1 MGVLITIE
9 GVDGA
14 GKTTQVERL
23 SRHLESRGVPLVRVR
38 EPGGT
43 GLGDQVREIL
53 VSHSKETIHPLA
65 ELLLFQASRVQ
76 LVESVIRPALSENKV
91 VLCDRYAD
99 STTAYQGYGRGMDL
113 AFIERINE
121 SVVGIAV
128 PDLTVVLDLDVDQS
142 LLRALSRN
150 QSQSQEV
157 SRFEAEKIQFHQRV
171 RQGFLEIARKN
182 PGRVVVVDGSLP
194 VEEVHQKIRRAVQ
207 PVLGRAFEGINV

>member
-23 SRHLESRGVPLVRVR
+23 SGHLESRGVPLVRVR

-43 GLGDQVREIL
+43 GLGDKVREIL
-53 VSHSKETIHPLA
+53 VSPSQEKIHPLA

-76 LVESVIRPALSENKV
+76 LIESVIRPALSENKV

-113 AFIERINE
+113 AFIERIND
-121 SVVGIAV
+121 SVMGDAV
-128 PDLTVVLDLDVDQS
+128 PHLTVVLDLDVNLS
-142 LLRALSRN
+142 LPRALSRN
-150 QSQSQEV
+150 QSRSQEV
-157 SRFEAEKIQFHQRV
+157 SRFESEKIQFHQRV

-182 PGRVVVVDGSLP
+182 PGRVAVVDGSLP
-194 VEEVHQKIRRAVQ
+194 VEEVHRKICQAVQ
-207 PVLGRAFEGINV
+207 PVLGRVFEGIHV